1 MATPSERLPFAAG
14 ISVPDVLRRG
24 LQLSV
29 ALLLVACGGAGDT
42 PAPDAP
48 SPASQVAESVGQPD
62 QAPVA
67 DQSDAAARGEL
78 ALREQRLF
86 LPAGNNAFEYFL
98 AAIETQPAD
107 ERSRLALDDLL
118 PYAALHVEQRLAAE
132 DLADAERVLGLMVR
146 ASANA
151 PALPRLQSAAAT
163 LRARLASAVV
173 DRSPTPPQPEQAT
186 SAATADTAVAA
197 PPVAAPTND
206 TAQAEPAVT
215 TPAAPIPAP
224 GPASEAPEQS
234 SAPTELAVTPTPI
247 AAPRVPDVVYRPPL
261 RYPAMAERRKL
272 EGFVEIEFTIG
283 ADGSVSELEVLR
295 SQPEGVFDRE
305 ALAAM
310 QRWRFAP
317 PAVPMRARRTL
328 EFKLAR

>member
-14 ISVPDVLRRG
+14 RPALDVLRRG
-24 LQLSV
+24 LLLSV
-29 ALLLVACGGAGDT
+29 ALLLVACGGTGDT
-42 PAPDAP
+42 PAPDAAA
-48 SPASQVAESVGQPD
+48 PASQAAESVRQPD

-67 DQSDAAARGEL
+67 DHSDAASRGEL

-98 AAIETQPAD
+98 AAIEAQPAD

-132 DLADAERVLGLMVR
+132 DLGDAERVLGLMVR
-146 ASANA
+146 ASADA

-163 LRARLASAVV
+163 LRARLASAVA
-173 DRSPTPPQPEQAT
+173 DASPTRPPPAQGN
-186 SAATADTAVAA
+186 SAATTDPAAAA
-197 PPVAAPTND
+197 PPVAAPTNG
-206 TAQAEPAVT
+206 TAPAQPAIT
-215 TPAAPIPAP
+215 APAAPVPAP
-224 GPASEAPEQS
+224 GPASEAPEQL
-234 SAPTELAVTPTPI
+234 SAPAEPAVTPTPI
-247 AAPRVPDVVYRPPL
+247 AAPRVPEVVYRPPL

-317 PAVPMRARRTL
+317 SAVPMRARRTL
-328 EFKLAR
+328 EFKLTR